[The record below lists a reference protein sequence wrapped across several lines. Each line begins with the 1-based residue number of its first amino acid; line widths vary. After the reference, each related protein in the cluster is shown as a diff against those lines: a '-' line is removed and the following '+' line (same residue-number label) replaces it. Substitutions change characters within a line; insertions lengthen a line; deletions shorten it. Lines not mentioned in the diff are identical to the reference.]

1 MFGFLECK
9 KNLFFA
15 SGSLKI
21 VLSLDFLAVFKSFIQ
36 NFDSDQKYMYCLN
49 FWDFRKKNS
58 VFRPA

>member
-36 NFDSDQKYMYCLN
+36 NFDSAQKYCLN
-49 FWDFRKKNS
+49 FWDLKKKNFS
-58 VFRPA
+58 L